1 MILEGKYIILQKM
14 DQFDHIW
21 LDNDNEIPLKFY
33 GNSFYLEIYLNQLY
47 SIKIINNR
55 LVYF

>member
-21 LDNDNEIPLKFY
+21 LDSDTEIALKI
-33 GNSFYLEIYLNQLY
+33 L
-47 SIKIINNR
+47 
-55 LVYF
+55 

>member
-33 GNSFYLEIYLNQLY
+33 GNSFYLEIYLNRLY